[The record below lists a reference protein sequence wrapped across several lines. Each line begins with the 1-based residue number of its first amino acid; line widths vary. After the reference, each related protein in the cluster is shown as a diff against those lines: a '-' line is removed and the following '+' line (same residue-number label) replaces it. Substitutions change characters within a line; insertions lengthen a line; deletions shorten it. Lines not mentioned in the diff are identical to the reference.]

1 MNNNEYYKIKYI
13 DIQLIATLGFILA
26 LILSYLLAYHKK
38 LTITTNK
45 GLFDD
50 KTAQNLEIFQ
60 SILLLIVAIT
70 FLYIN
75 CKQYKLAKEM
85 KTSETDELLL
95 RTDTAVL
102 AVISSIVS
110 LYIIY
115 KNYKNNNLSISEIET
130 F

>member
-1 MNNNEYYKIKYI
+1 MNNEYYKVKYI

-38 LTITTNK
+38 LTITLGK
-45 GLFDD
+45 GIFDD
-50 KTAQNLEIFQ
+50 KTAQNLEVFQ

-75 CKQYKLAKEM
+75 YKQYKLAKNM
-85 KTSETDELLL
+85 KTNETDELLL

>member
-1 MNNNEYYKIKYI
+1 MNNNEYYKVKYI
-13 DIQLIATLGFILA
+13 DIQLIATLGCILA

-75 CKQYKLAKEM
+75 YKQYKLAKEM

>member
-1 MNNNEYYKIKYI
+1 MNNNEYYKVKYI

-50 KTAQNLEIFQ
+50 KTAQNLEVFQ

-75 CKQYKLAKEM
+75 YKQYKLAKEM
-85 KTSETDELLL
+85 KTRETDELLL

-115 KNYKNNNLSISEIET
+115 KNYKNNNLSIAEIET

>member
-1 MNNNEYYKIKYI
+1 MNNNEYYKVKYI

-75 CKQYKLAKEM
+75 YKQYKLAKEM

-110 LYIIY
+110 LYIIH
-115 KNYKNNNLSISEIET
+115 KNYKNNNLSIAEIES